1 MASRPSEAF
10 RIADRRRRIFNGTG
24 AFLHGAR
31 WNSPGRRIIYAAD
44 TFAGAMLE
52 ILAHTEI
59 GELPRA
65 QAWISIDIPSAVSF
79 EEAVPDDLS
88 GWDSKNSPE
97 ARRFGDRRQQQRRSL
112 IVDVHSVGTAVIGR
126 NILINQEYPEF
137 PSLQTSAPRAVRW
150 DARLFHRTR
159 SHPC

>member
-10 RIADRRRRIFNGTG
+10 RIADRRRRIFDGTG

-59 GELPRA
+59 GKLPRTH
-65 QAWISIDIPSAVSF
+65 AWISISITAEVSV
-79 EEAVPDDLS
+79 EQVEPDDLP
-88 GWDSKNSPE
+88 GWDSEFSAG
-97 ARRFGDRRQQQRRSL
+97 AR
-112 IVDVHSVGTAVIGR
+112 
-126 NILINQEYPEF
+126 
-137 PSLQTSAPRAVRW
+137 
-150 DARLFHRTR
+150 
-159 SHPC
+159 